1 MPRKRRISVMISE
14 SSAAKF
20 VMIERE
26 DFMRV
31 ASFIVLLSIAVGLAG
46 CGQTYGSRA
55 VTGGLLGA
63 GVGAGT
69 SALVG
74 GRPATGAAIGGG
86 AGALG
91 GVLTK

>member
-1 MPRKRRISVMISE
+1 LNGRNDQ
-14 SSAAKF
+14 
-20 VMIERE
+20 RE
-26 DFMRV
+26 VFMRIVSFV
-31 ASFIVLLSIAVGLAG
+31 ASFVILASIGLGLAG

-55 VTGGLLGA
+55 VTGGLMGAGAGA
-63 GVGAGT
+63 GV
-69 SALVG
+69 SALTG